1 MRRVY
6 ALLGLV
12 KKYGERRVEEA
23 CATALLFDMDD
34 VRRLKRMLENATAK
48 PAPVSPEPKVI
59 PLARYL
65 RPASQYALPLASPE
79 RPSTPSCPGDK
90 HDAH

>member
-12 KKYGERRVEEA
+12 KRRGAERVETV
-23 CATALLFDMDD
+23 CATALEAGMLEIH
-34 VRRLKRMLENATAK
+34 RLQRMLDLAHATAP
-48 PAPVSPEPKVI
+48 PAGTARVI

-65 RPASQYALPLASPE
+65 RPARQYALPLTPNPE
-79 RPSTPSCPGDK
+79 GEPR
-90 HDAH
+90 